1 MSLQHH
7 FIVVIEDGKMFIDHD
22 VSINFDEGRIYDTAL
37 DTWTDAYTHC
47 EEYEK
52 ANEVLANL
60 LMKGNQNE

>member
-7 FIVVIEDGKMFIDHD
+7 FIVVIEEGKMFIDHD
-22 VSINFDEGRIYDTAL
+22 VPINFDEGRVYDTAL
-37 DTWTDAYTHC
+37 DIWTDAYTHY

-60 LMKGNQNE
+60 LMKGNKN